1 MTSSL
6 LESYATALQARAAA
20 APTPGEVRRAA
31 VLLADFLHCRDGSP
45 SREPLPG
52 WAASVVERAEEASV
66 SARAEDRDDVHW
78 ASLTHPGSVVWPVV
92 TELGAAVGVAGP
104 TRLAA
109 ATTGYATIAGVAVAL
124 GPEHGSIFHSTATAG
139 TVAAAAT
146 AAVLLGLGEDR
157 WPHALGHAL
166 SVIGGSRGA
175 LIEYSGTRCFHSAHA
190 VRTGIAAA
198 LAAARGLDATRSD
211 LDRRQGALATLDP
224 DRLLTVDDDALAE
237 SSLRVFPTS
246 GWNQAAYEAG
256 FTAARDFVSIG
267 CAQGAAGHAIDSI
280 TIQTPSAPPSGVAEA
295 VAAAIVAAVPD
306 SSLAGLPDLIQLRPD
321 TGVTAVQIRARER
334 SAESAVAV
342 PLDHPSRTADLTQL
356 AAWKWHCS
364 ADAATERVERLA
376 AELTGTADKEQ
387 A

>member
-1 MTSSL
+1 MSTNL
-6 LESYATALQARAAA
+6 LDSYAAALQARAAA
-20 APTPGEVRRAA
+20 EPTSREVRRAA

-45 SREPLPG
+45 DRVPLPA
-52 WAASVVERAEEASV
+52 WAASVAERAGEASL
-66 SARAEDRDDVHW
+66 SARADDRDDVHW

-92 TELGAAVGVAGP
+92 TELGAVVGVPGR

-109 ATTGYATIAGVAVAL
+109 ATIGYATTAGVAAAL
-124 GPEHGSIFHSTATAG
+124 GPEHGSTFHSTATAG

-146 AAVLLGLGEDR
+146 SAVLLDLDEDR
-157 WPHALGHAL
+157 WPHALGHAF

-211 LDRRQGALATLDP
+211 LERRQGALSTLDP
-224 DRLLTVDDDALAE
+224 DRLLAVADDALAE
-237 SSLRVFPTS
+237 SSLRVFPAS

-256 FTAARDFVSIG
+256 FCA
-267 CAQGAAGHAIDSI
+267 AQGVDGRIDSI
-280 TIQTPSAPPSGVAEA
+280 TIQTPSAPPPGVAEA

-306 SSLAGLPDLIQLRPD
+306 SSLADLPALIRLRPD
-321 TGVTAVQIRARER
+321 TGVTAVQIRARQR
-334 SAESAVAV
+334 SAESTIGYA
-342 PLDHPSRTADLTQL
+342 LDHPSRTADLAQL

-364 ADAATERVERLA
+364 ADAAIERVERLA
-376 AELTGTADKEQ
+376 VELSGAVEKEQ